1 MLAVFRTLIVT
12 AALCAVVLVIFWK
25 VRMDEQEQAI
35 AELRELN
42 AEMETRL
49 EERRAMIERLGRSTR
64 LAHIQVGEQRTLDDG
79 RLETDVLFIEL
90 DGEGAE
96 LGRQSF
102 TIPGPVLFVD
112 VWTVKFD
119 HDSVAVGHP
128 LRGRSLVLLRRIYSD
143 QIRPADGFPIDTPGA
158 VPPAYAA
165 SEIGRFEQKVW
176 EHFWDIAGDAG
187 LAESMHVRV
196 AQGEA
201 VYKSVRP
208 GQRFELIV
216 DNAGGISLTPM
227 AEALANGT

>member
-1 MLAVFRTLIVT
+1 MLAAVRTLIVT
-12 AALCAVVLVIFWK
+12 GALCAVVLVIFWQL
-25 VRMDEQEQAI
+25 RINDQEKAI

-49 EERRAMIERLGRSTR
+49 AERQAMVDRLGRTTR
-64 LAHIQVGEQRTLDDG
+64 LAHIEVSDQRTRDDG
-79 RLETDVLFIEL
+79 GLETDILFIEL
-90 DGEGAE
+90 DAEGSE
-96 LGRQSF
+96 LDRQTF

-119 HDSVAVGHP
+119 HESVAVGHP
-128 LRGRSLVLLRRIYSD
+128 LRGRSLVLLRRVYSD

-165 SEIGRFEQKVW
+165 GEIGRFEQKVW

-227 AEALANGT
+227 PEAVASGT

>member
-1 MLAVFRTLIVT
+1 MLAAIRTLIVT
-12 AALCAVVLVIFWK
+12 AAVSAVVLVIFWQL
-25 VRMDEQEQAI
+25 RLNEQEKEI
-35 AELRELN
+35 AELEALN

-49 EERRAMIERLGRSTR
+49 AERQGMIDRLGRTTR
-64 LAHIQVGEQRTLDDG
+64 LAHIEVSDQRTGDDG
-79 RLETDVLFIEL
+79 TLETDILFIEL
-90 DGEGAE
+90 DAEGSE
-96 LGRQSF
+96 LDRQTF

-119 HDSVAVGHP
+119 HESVAVGHP

-165 SEIGRFEQKVW
+165 GEIGRFEQKVW

-208 GQRFELIV
+208 GQRFELVV

-227 AEALANGT
+227 AGAVASGT